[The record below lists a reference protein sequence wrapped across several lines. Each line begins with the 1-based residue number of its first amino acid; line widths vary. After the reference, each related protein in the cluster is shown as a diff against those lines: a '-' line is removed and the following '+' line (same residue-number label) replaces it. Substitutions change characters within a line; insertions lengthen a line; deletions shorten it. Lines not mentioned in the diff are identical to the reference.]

1 MFIELF
7 LKASRDVHHFWK
19 TRGESALRGRVYIF
33 SYLKEMTKQCCGSG
47 MFFQIPDPTVYH
59 TGSQFFLSSQ
69 IRMLDPD
76 PQQKER
82 NGLVNGYTIF
92 LGSSSRRC
100 ETDSATARK

>member
-59 TGSQFFLSSQ
+59 TGSQFFFV
-69 IRMLDPD
+69 IPDPD
-76 PQQKER
+76 
-82 NGLVNGYTIF
+82 
-92 LGSSSRRC
+92 
-100 ETDSATARK
+100 A